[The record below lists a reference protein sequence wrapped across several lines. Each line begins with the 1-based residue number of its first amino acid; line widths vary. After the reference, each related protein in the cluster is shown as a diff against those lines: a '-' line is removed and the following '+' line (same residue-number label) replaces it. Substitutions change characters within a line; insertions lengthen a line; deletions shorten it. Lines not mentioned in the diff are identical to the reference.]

1 MSSSSGNGAVGDS
14 TKDPGM
20 GLRGESGNGVSVASV
35 EDGASDDAKW
45 AVDSCN

>member
-1 MSSSSGNGAVGDS
+1 M
-14 TKDPGM
+14 KDPRM

-35 EDGASDDAKW
+35 EDDASDDAKW